1 MLRLFALAV
10 PVFAL
15 VFVLAS
21 PAEAQ
26 SRREL
31 AARLDAA
38 EARLAE
44 VESRALQGDPVAVTL
59 MQRVD
64 SLEREQRVLTG
75 EIERL
80 AFENRQT
87 RTSLDQLQRTLNTL
101 LESGISPSGDPGD
114 GGGPAL
120 LEPGEIDSAD
130 PFGDARAATVQP
142 LQAPSGAQAQRP
154 ASQDAASS
162 ATGSYNASPAGGPS
176 QLGGREASLDGA
188 NQVQDPD
195 ALYQRGRTRLLEGDF
210 AGAREAFEAF
220 TVDHPSHARADEA
233 WYWLG
238 ETHFVNGDLDAA
250 ADSYIASLR
259 ADRRGEQAPD
269 ALVRL
274 GASLAG
280 LGETGRACQVLGT
293 FGSEFPNAGAEAR
306 RKASRESARI
316 GCS

>member
-1 MLRLFALAV
+1 MLRLFALAA
-10 PVFAL
+10 PVLLLIAAFA
-15 VFVLAS
+15 A
-21 PAEAQ
+21 PADAQ
-26 SRREL
+26 SRREM

-44 VESRALQGDPVAVTL
+44 IESRALQGDPVAETL
-59 MQRVD
+59 MERVD
-64 SLEREQRVLTG
+64 ALEREQRVLTG

-80 AFENRQT
+80 AFENRQM
-87 RTSLDQLQRTLNTL
+87 RASLDQLQRTLNAL
-101 LESGISPSGDPGD
+101 IEGGEPGGGDPRS

-120 LEPGEIDSAD
+120 LEPNEIDAND
-130 PFGDARAATVQP
+130 PFGQARADSVQP
-142 LQAPSGAQAQRP
+142 LQAPSGARAQRP
-154 ASQDAASS
+154 TAQSGGSS
-162 ATGSYNASPAGGPS
+162 GAGPAGGPA
-176 QLGGREASLDGA
+176 QLGGGEAALDGD

-210 AGAREAFEAF
+210 AGAREAFQAF
-220 TVDHPSHARADEA
+220 TADHPSHARADEA

>member
-1 MLRLFALAV
+1 MLRLFALAA
-10 PVFAL
+10 PVLLLIAAL
-15 VFVLAS
+15 AA

-26 SRREL
+26 SRREM

-38 EARLAE
+38 EARLAQI
-44 VESRALQGDPVAVTL
+44 ESRALQGDPVAETL

-64 SLEREQRVLTG
+64 ALEREQRVLTG

-80 AFENRQT
+80 AFENRQM
-87 RTSLDQLQRTLNTL
+87 RASLDQLQRTMNAL
-101 LESGISPSGDPGD
+101 LEGGVSAGADPRSGD
-114 GGGPAL
+114 GPAL
-120 LEPGEIDSAD
+120 LEPNEIDAED
-130 PFGDARAATVQP
+130 PFGQARADSVQP
-142 LQAPSGAQAQRP
+142 LQVPPGARDQRPGSDTSGSSGA
-154 ASQDAASS
+154 
-162 ATGSYNASPAGGPS
+162 GPAGGPS
-176 QLGGREASLDGA
+176 QLGGGEASLDGA

-220 TVDHPSHARADEA
+220 TVDHPGHARADEA

-293 FGSEFPNAGAEAR
+293 FASEFPNAGAEAR